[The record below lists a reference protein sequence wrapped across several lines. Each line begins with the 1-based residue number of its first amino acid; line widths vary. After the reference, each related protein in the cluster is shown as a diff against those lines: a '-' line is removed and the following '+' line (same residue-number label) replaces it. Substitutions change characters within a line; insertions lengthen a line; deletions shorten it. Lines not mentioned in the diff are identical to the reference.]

1 MNEINNMN
9 DIVKEELERYISF
22 ISDIDGVVQIY
33 LFGSQVTGTQTDKS
47 DIDLMVIVND
57 DIDSLKIMR
66 VISLGLMNRRVSLDV
81 LVDNLS
87 IFKERSEPNRVT
99 LQREI
104 KNNGVLVYGQ

>member
-33 LFGSQVTGTQTDKS
+33 LFGSQAAGTQTDKS

-66 VISLGLMNRRVSLDV
+66 EVSLGLMNRRVSLDV